1 MFVLLLNKDIRLT
14 FSSARMGA
22 VLLGVLFSGVYVV
35 ILFVSD
41 EHQSIQYLLLL
52 ACSLWGGEQHA
63 SDKTCAIGS

>member
-1 MFVLLLNKDIRLT
+1 
-14 FSSARMGA
+14 MGA